1 MKKRQ
6 TRLKMHSEFMT
17 DHNSTNIHHKQ
28 QTMDAKLMN
37 RAADNIRVLIAQMVE
52 KAKSGHPGG
61 AMGGADFA
69 NVLFSKFLVYDPNDP
84 TWIARDRFFLDP
96 GHMSPMLYS
105 VLALT
110 GKFTVEELQQFR
122 QWGSVTP
129 GHPELDPERGIEN
142 TSGPLGLGHAMAVGA
157 AIAERFLAARFGEAV
172 EHKTYAFISDGGIQE
187 EVSQG
192 AGRIAGTLGLH
203 NLIMFYDSNKV
214 QLSTMVDEVTDE
226 DTAAKYRAWNW
237 NVIEIDGSD
246 PLAVAGALETAQ
258 REKEKPTLIIGRTIM
273 AHGAVAA
280 DGSSLEGSIATHG
293 QPISKAGADLDATV
307 RHLGGN
313 PDNPWAIWDDV
324 KKLYADRRKELNEI
338 VKAKRAAYD
347 LWAKENPAKAEE
359 LKRFIDR
366 KLPDLDWDAIQLKPN
381 TASRAA
387 SAAVLSYL
395 AEHIGNMIVSSADLA
410 NSDKTDGFLKKTH
423 AFLRGDFSG
432 AFLQAGV
439 AELTMACLINGIALH
454 GGVIGAC
461 GTFFVFSDYMK
472 PAIRMSALMELPVK
486 YIYTHDAFRVGE
498 DGPTHEPIEQEAQ
511 IRLLEQMENFSGH
524 QAALVLRPADA
535 AETVEAYRLAMN
547 NWDSPTVLI
556 FSRQDLEDLPGE
568 NRRKEARQ
576 AEKGGY
582 VVIPA
587 EKPQV
592 VLVANGSEVSLL
604 CHAAEELKKE
614 GVEAQVVSVPSIG
627 LFMRQP
633 ENYRNQVIPE
643 NAKVFGLTAGL
654 PAALQPLMR
663 GDYEI
668 YGLQRFGASAP
679 YKVLD
684 DKFGYTTPNIL
695 AKIKQFL
702 GLSC

>member
-105 VLALT
+105 VLVLT

-142 TSGPLGLGHAMAVGA
+142 TSGPLGQGHAMAVGA

-381 TASRAA
+381 TSSRAA